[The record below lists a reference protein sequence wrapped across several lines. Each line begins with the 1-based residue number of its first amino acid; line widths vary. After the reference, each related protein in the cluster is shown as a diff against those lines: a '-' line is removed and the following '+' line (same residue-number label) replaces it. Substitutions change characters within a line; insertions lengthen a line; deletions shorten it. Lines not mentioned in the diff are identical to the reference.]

1 MASPDFTPYIDL
13 TIYDSDAQTVYDAA
27 VQYAKISLPEFT
39 PRVGTIENAILEAS
53 AYMTNNI
60 VASIN
65 RLPDGLLEGL
75 LSLMGFSRIEA
86 TPAVGIVEFELTISS
101 GATIAAGTVVS
112 YDVFD
117 LDGVLT
123 QYFFATDDDLIIASG
138 DTTGTVTVT
147 AVDSAKYPDIVT
159 PQSLTLVS
167 TTPYIFAS
175 TLTSLNTVGTDTET
189 DTEYFNRAVT
199 YLGSLSASLVTASQ
213 LTNYIGVNYPTVSRY
228 KVYDLTDSADVLF
241 ASSDVAGFVTIFMC
255 DSVGD
260 PISSTQKTIIQ
271 TDIDSKTV
279 AGLSV
284 GIKDM
289 NQFNVTVDASVV
301 CETNYSTAS
310 VATAVSAAIEAYL
323 SIAGWDWSESVDSRY
338 LTTIASKVAGVK
350 YVESIDVSLDGA
362 TSYAVDNALNV
373 DILEKGAI
381 PIGACTTIATV

>member
-1 MASPDFTPYIDL
+1 MASPDFTPYINL
-13 TIYDSDAQTVYDAA
+13 TIYDSDSQSIYDAA
-27 VQYAKISLPEFT
+27 VQYAKTSLPEFT

-53 AYMTNNI
+53 AYMTNNL
-60 VASIN
+60 VSSIN

-75 LSLMGFSRIEA
+75 LALMGFSRIEA
-86 TPAVGIVEFELTISS
+86 TPSVGVVEFELTISS
-101 GATIAAGTVVS
+101 GATIGAGTVVS

-117 LDGVLT
+117 IDGVLT
-123 QYFFATDDDLIIASG
+123 QYFFATDEDLVIASG
-138 DTTGTVTVT
+138 VTTGSVTVT
-147 AVDSAKYPDIVT
+147 AVDAQKYPDIVT

-167 TTPYIFAS
+167 TTPYILSS

-228 KVYDLTDSADVLF
+228 KVYDLTDS
-241 ASSDVAGFVTIFMC
+241 SSVSISAPDAAGYVTIFMC
-255 DSVGD
+255 DSAGD

-279 AGLSV
+279 AGLSIGV
-284 GIKDM
+284 KDM

-310 VATAVSAAIEAYL
+310 VATAVSNAIEAYL
-323 SIAGWDWSESVDSRY
+323 SIAGWDWSETIDSKY

-350 YVESIDVSLDGA
+350 YVDSMSVSLDGV
-362 TSYAVDNALNV
+362 TTYAMDSFPNV
-373 DILEKGAI
+373 DLLEKGAI